1 MVDIIALLDYFKKM
15 QRAIDNAD
23 FKLLQFKLVKKARI
37 DDLLVCTL
45 AVLPDT
51 FKKAMKK
58 RLKLDAYPSVSCY
71 NRLSKIIKKPFLL
84 SNDYY
89 LINYGEATTMLKS
102 IRQHLERDL
111 KRLEVEEG

>member
-71 NRLSKIIKKPFLL
+71 NRLSKIIKKPFFL

-89 LINYGEATTMLKS
+89 LINYGEATAMLKS